1 MILVRNLRL
10 APGQSLD
17 ALRVLAAK
25 KLRIPERE
33 IKELKLVKRS
43 LDARKKNDIH
53 YVCAVAAEI
62 YGDEQK
68 AIARAKS
75 ADVSEYAEPVYD
87 LPHVSAPETRPIIVG
102 FGPAGMFA
110 ALVLAKAGAN
120 PIVLERGMDA
130 VSRKR
135 RASSTTRSPISARIF

>member
-62 YGDEQK
+62 QGEDLNAMGG
-68 AIARAKS
+68 AIWAAVW
-75 ADVSEYAEPVYD
+75 DNAEGV
-87 LPHVSAPETRPIIVG
+87 
-102 FGPAGMFA
+102 
-110 ALVLAKAGAN
+110 
-120 PIVLERGMDA
+120 
-130 VSRKR
+130 
-135 RASSTTRSPISARIF
+135 